1 MGIETS
7 RDRGA
12 KKEMAMTRDEVL
24 ARLTTE
30 RAVFDAK
37 VAAVPA
43 DALERV
49 IPGSTHSV
57 KDVVAHVT
65 AYEELIVERL
75 VAARHGATTA
85 FDRDHAG
92 WESFNERI
100 WREAL
105 EMRPH
110 AVLSRSRDVF
120 AALVREVGTLSD
132 DELGARMGA
141 TAALDEG
148 WLDGSPPW
156 KLMEIDA
163 FGHYPMHYPGLDA
176 AAGTSERERP

>member
-1 MGIETS
+1 
-7 RDRGA
+7 
-12 KKEMAMTRDEVL
+12 MAMTRDEVL
-24 ARLTTE
+24 ARLVAE

-43 DALERV
+43 EAIERP

-75 VAARHGATTA
+75 VSARHGATTA

-92 WESFNERI
+92 WEAFNDRI
-100 WREAL
+100 WREAH
-105 EMRPH
+105 EMRPK
-110 AVLSRSRDVF
+110 AVLSRSGDVF
-120 AALVREVGTLSD
+120 AALVRAVGTLSD
-132 DELGARMGA
+132 EELGARVGA
-141 TAALDEG
+141 TAALDPG
-148 WLDGSPPW
+148 WLEGSPPW
-156 KLMEIDA
+156 KLIEIDA

-176 AAGTSERERP
+176 AAGSGL